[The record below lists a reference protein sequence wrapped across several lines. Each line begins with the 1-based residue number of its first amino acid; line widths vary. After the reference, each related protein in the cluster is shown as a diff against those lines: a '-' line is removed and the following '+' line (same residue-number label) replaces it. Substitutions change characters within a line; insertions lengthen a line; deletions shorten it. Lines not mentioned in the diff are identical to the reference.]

1 MDSTVAAIILASL
14 LAFVSAQS
22 QWSPECALENAFCDP
37 QDAQWDAGQL
47 SDPGLT
53 LDSAA
58 EECYALCNAQ
68 KEDPTSPC
76 KDFTVR
82 QTGNRPATCYL
93 LREDCIT
100 NIVDDCIAAGK
111 CISGP
116 NDCTEPPQTCPMVAS
131 LPEGYSRWQCV
142 DINMDP
148 INPYSER
155 PPVGTT
161 CFQTCPS
168 WVDSNDNDARLV
180 SVCEEGATEG
190 EWGAAQNVDG
200 NELTYPPYPTGET
213 SYPKPDADELS
224 ALTCGC
230 QPLEVRWPYPDPAN
244 GVVGGD
250 FYNPNDEPAAD
261 FICDNEIVIGDN
273 NEYLIETNNVCVL
286 YCDDHYVATAKC
298 QNGEWLGNPEWG
310 FWCYEEP
317 QTSGGG
323 GGEEVNPPF

>member
-1 MDSTVAAIILASL
+1 M
-14 LAFVSAQS
+14 
-22 QWSPECALENAFCDP
+22 
-37 QDAQWDAGQL
+37 
-47 SDPGLT
+47 
-53 LDSAA
+53 
-58 EECYALCNAQ
+58 
-68 KEDPTSPC
+68 
-76 KDFTVR
+76 DFTVR

-93 LREDCIT
+93 LREDCIR

-116 NDCTEPPQTCPMVAS
+116 NDCAEPPQTCPMVAS

-148 INPYSER
+148 INPYAEN

-168 WVDSNDNDARLV
+168 WVDANGNDARLV
-180 SVCEEGATEG
+180 SVCEEGVTEG
-190 EWGAAQNVDG
+190 AWGTAQNVDG
-200 NELTYPPYPTGET
+200 QQLTYT
-213 SYPKPDADELS
+213 
-224 ALTCGC
+224 
-230 QPLEVRWPYPDPAN
+230 PDPDN
-244 GVVGGD
+244 GIAGGD
-250 FYNPNDEPAAD
+250 YYDPNAEPAAD

-273 NEYLIETNNVCVL
+273 NEYKIETTNVCVL

-323 GGEEVNPPF
+323 GGEEVNPGQI